1 MSSTKTPTNQNKYNN
16 NNNFEN
22 KINDSVP
29 SLPKLSSVIKNMKN
43 LILKNISLHLYKNA
57 LFYAEKCL
65 CISLTHDVNSISDN
79 IYMLAKCLFL
89 NKEYSRCVNLIQK
102 YNVIYFNIN
111 FLILYGQALFNCD
124 DYDSVILYLEKDQI
138 NFESQ
143 IIDDE
148 NNDIKSKHS
157 IRHLLIGKAYEMKE
171 NKQPAIRNYLLALEN
186 DLENIEAFD
195 ILINHQLLNTSEKQ
209 QLLNTLNF
217 SPNNYWLYDY
227 YQSKIND
234 NIFMTYKSDVEID
247 LSINKIINE
256 INSENNLK
264 YKRENNIEDTNNYNN
279 YITNINIMDIL
290 YKNNDQSLMLM
301 EAEKMFMARD
311 YTNTYKKLKKI
322 NEDDFNNLELIPMLC
337 SSMIELNKIVDLYSL
352 AYKLGNNCNDKF
364 IPWYAVGCYYYAIK
378 KYEISRKY
386 FLKCNQLNK
395 NFPEGWVALG
405 NSYAGEDESDQ
416 SINAYRTC
424 LRLFPGCHYSNL
436 YIGMEFVKTNNLKTA
451 LIAFQN
457 ALQLCQ
463 NDPLIYN
470 EIGVVYYKQHL
481 YNEAQSY
488 FIKGIKMCSED
499 DVSSAYQTL
508 MINLAHTYRKLKML
522 KEAFE
527 VYMKLYYIDSKNI
540 DVLNGIGFVLSLIG
554 KYNYALDYF
563 HQANFIQ
570 SNDSFSIT
578 MINKCINEIN
588 Y

>member
-1 MSSTKTPTNQNKYNN
+1 MSSTKTPTNSNKYNN
-16 NNNFEN
+16 NNNFDN
-22 KINDSVP
+22 KICEKIS
-29 SLPKLSSVIKNMKN
+29 SSPKLSSVIKNMKN
-43 LILKNISLHLYKNA
+43 LITKNISLHLYRNA

-65 CISLTHDVNSISDN
+65 VISLTHDINSISDN

-102 YNVIYFNIN
+102 YNVIYYNIN

-124 DYDSVILYLEKDQI
+124 DYDGVILYLEKDSI
-138 NFESQ
+138 SFESQ
-143 IIDDE
+143 SIDDE
-148 NNDIKSKHS
+148 NNDIKSMHS

-171 NKQPAIRNYLLALEN
+171 NKQPAIRNYLLALKN

-217 SPNNYWLYDY
+217 NQNNCWLNDY
-227 YQSKIND
+227 YKSKIND

-247 LSINKIINE
+247 LGINKIINE
-256 INSENNLK
+256 INSENNSK
-264 YKRENNIEDTNNYNN
+264 CKRENNMEDINYNN
-279 YITNINIMDIL
+279 ISTINIMDVL

-322 NEDDFNNLELIPMLC
+322 NEDDFYNLELIPMLC

-416 SINAYRTC
+416 ALNAYRTC

-436 YIGMEFVKTNNLKTA
+436 YIGMEFVRTNNLKTA

-457 ALQLCQ
+457 ALQLSQ

-470 EIGVVYYKQHL
+470 EIGVVYYKQQI
-481 YNEAQSY
+481 YEEAQNY

-508 MINLAHTYRKLKML
+508 MINLGHTYRKLKKL
-522 KEAFE
+522 KEALE
-527 VYMKLYYIDSKNI
+527 VYMKLYYIDSKNV
-540 DVLNGIGFVLSLIG
+540 DVLNGIGFILSLIG

>member
-1 MSSTKTPTNQNKYNN
+1 MSSTKTPTNSNKYNN
-16 NNNFEN
+16 NNNFDN
-22 KINDSVP
+22 KICEQIS
-29 SLPKLSSVIKNMKN
+29 SSPKLSSVIKNMKN
-43 LILKNISLHLYKNA
+43 LITKNISLHLYRNA

-65 CISLTHDVNSISDN
+65 VISLTHDINSISDN

-102 YNVIYFNIN
+102 YNVIYYNIN

-124 DYDSVILYLEKDQI
+124 DYDGVILYLEKDSI
-138 NFESQ
+138 SFESQ
-143 IIDDE
+143 SIDDE
-148 NNDIKSKHS
+148 NNDIKSMHS

-171 NKQPAIRNYLLALEN
+171 NKQPAIRNYLLALKN

-217 SPNNYWLYDY
+217 NQNNCWLNDY
-227 YQSKIND
+227 YKSKIND

-247 LSINKIINE
+247 LGINKIINE
-256 INSENNLK
+256 INSENNSK
-264 YKRENNIEDTNNYNN
+264 CKRENNMEDINYNN
-279 YITNINIMDIL
+279 ISTINIMDVL

-322 NEDDFNNLELIPMLC
+322 NEDDFYNLELIPMLC

-416 SINAYRTC
+416 ALNAYRTC

-436 YIGMEFVKTNNLKTA
+436 YIGMEFVRTNNLKTA

-457 ALQLCQ
+457 ALQLSQ

-470 EIGVVYYKQHL
+470 EIGVVYYKQQI
-481 YNEAQSY
+481 YEEAQNY

-508 MINLAHTYRKLKML
+508 MINLGHTYRKLKKL
-522 KEAFE
+522 KEALE
-527 VYMKLYYIDSKNI
+527 VYMKLYYIDSKNV
-540 DVLNGIGFVLSLIG
+540 DVLNGIGFILSLIG

-578 MINKCINEIN
+578 MINKCINGIN

>member
-1 MSSTKTPTNQNKYNN
+1 MSSTKTPTNSNKYNN
-16 NNNFEN
+16 NNNFDN
-22 KINDSVP
+22 KICEQIS
-29 SLPKLSSVIKNMKN
+29 SSPKLSSDIKNMKN
-43 LILKNISLHLYKNA
+43 LITKNISLHLYRNA

-65 CISLTHDVNSISDN
+65 VISLTHDINSISDN

-102 YNVIYFNIN
+102 YNVIYYNIN

-124 DYDSVILYLEKDQI
+124 DYDGVILYLEKDSI
-138 NFESQ
+138 SFESQ
-143 IIDDE
+143 SIDDE
-148 NNDIKSKHS
+148 NNDIKSMHS

-171 NKQPAIRNYLLALEN
+171 NKQPAIRNYLLALKN

-217 SPNNYWLYDY
+217 NQNNCWLNDY
-227 YQSKIND
+227 YKSKIND

-247 LSINKIINE
+247 LGINKIINE
-256 INSENNLK
+256 INSENNSK
-264 YKRENNIEDTNNYNN
+264 CKRENNMEDINYNN
-279 YITNINIMDIL
+279 ISTINIMDVL

-322 NEDDFNNLELIPMLC
+322 NEDDFYNLELIPMLC

-416 SINAYRTC
+416 ALNAYRTC

-436 YIGMEFVKTNNLKTA
+436 YIGMEFVRTNNLKTA

-457 ALQLCQ
+457 ALQLSQ

-470 EIGVVYYKQHL
+470 EIGVVYYKQQI
-481 YNEAQSY
+481 YEEAQNY

-508 MINLAHTYRKLKML
+508 MINLGHTYRKLKKL
-522 KEAFE
+522 KEALE
-527 VYMKLYYIDSKNI
+527 VYMKLYYIDSKNV
-540 DVLNGIGFVLSLIG
+540 DVLNGIGFILSLIG

>member
-1 MSSTKTPTNQNKYNN
+1 MSSTKTPTNSNKYNN
-16 NNNFEN
+16 NNNFDN
-22 KINDSVP
+22 KICEQIS
-29 SLPKLSSVIKNMKN
+29 SSPKLSSVIKNMKN
-43 LILKNISLHLYKNA
+43 LITKNISLHLYRNA

-65 CISLTHDVNSISDN
+65 VISLTHDINSISDN

-102 YNVIYFNIN
+102 YNVIYYNIN

-124 DYDSVILYLEKDQI
+124 DYDGVILYLEKDSI
-138 NFESQ
+138 SFESQ
-143 IIDDE
+143 SIDDE
-148 NNDIKSKHS
+148 NNDIKSMHS

-171 NKQPAIRNYLLALEN
+171 NKQPAIRNYLLALKN

-217 SPNNYWLYDY
+217 NQNNCWLNDY
-227 YQSKIND
+227 YKSKIND

-247 LSINKIINE
+247 LGINKIINE
-256 INSENNLK
+256 INSENNSK
-264 YKRENNIEDTNNYNN
+264 CNRENNMEDINYNN
-279 YITNINIMDIL
+279 ISTINIMDVL

-322 NEDDFNNLELIPMLC
+322 NEDDFYNLELIPMLC

-416 SINAYRTC
+416 ALNAYRTC

-436 YIGMEFVKTNNLKTA
+436 YIGMEFVRTNNLKTA

-457 ALQLCQ
+457 ALQLSQ

-470 EIGVVYYKQHL
+470 EIGVVYYKQHI
-481 YNEAQSY
+481 YEEAQNY

-508 MINLAHTYRKLKML
+508 MINLGHTYRKLKKL
-522 KEAFE
+522 KEALE

>member
-1 MSSTKTPTNQNKYNN
+1 MSSTKTPTNSNKYNN
-16 NNNFEN
+16 NNNFDN
-22 KINDSVP
+22 KICEQIS
-29 SLPKLSSVIKNMKN
+29 SSPKLSSVIKNMKN
-43 LILKNISLHLYKNA
+43 LITKNISLHLYRNA

-65 CISLTHDVNSISDN
+65 VISLTHDINSISDN

-102 YNVIYFNIN
+102 YNVIYYNIN

-124 DYDSVILYLEKDQI
+124 DYDGVILYLEKEPI
-138 NFESQ
+138 SFESQ
-143 IIDDE
+143 SIDDE
-148 NNDIKSKHS
+148 NNSIKSMHS

-171 NKQPAIRNYLLALEN
+171 NKQPAIRNYLLALKN

-217 SPNNYWLYDY
+217 NQNNCWLYDY
-227 YQSKIND
+227 YKSKIND

-247 LSINKIINE
+247 LGINKIINE
-256 INSENNLK
+256 INSENNSK
-264 YKRENNIEDTNNYNN
+264 FKRENNMEDINYNN
-279 YITNINIMDIL
+279 ISTINIMDVL

-322 NEDDFNNLELIPMLC
+322 NEDDFYNLELIPMLC

-416 SINAYRTC
+416 ALNAYRTC

-436 YIGMEFVKTNNLKTA
+436 YIGMEFVRTNNLKTA

-457 ALQLCQ
+457 ALQLSQ

-470 EIGVVYYKQHL
+470 ERGVVYYKQQI
-481 YNEAQSY
+481 YEEAQNY

-508 MINLAHTYRKLKML
+508 MINLGHTYRKLKKL
-522 KEAFE
+522 KEALE
-527 VYMKLYYIDSKNI
+527 VYMKLYYIDSKNV

>member
-1 MSSTKTPTNQNKYNN
+1 MSSTKTPTNSNKYNN
-16 NNNFEN
+16 NNNFDN
-22 KINDSVP
+22 KICEKIS
-29 SLPKLSSVIKNMKN
+29 SSPKLSSVIKNMKN
-43 LILKNISLHLYKNA
+43 LITKNISLHLYKNA

-65 CISLTHDVNSISDN
+65 VISLTHDINSISDN

-102 YNVIYFNIN
+102 YNVIYYNIN

-124 DYDSVILYLEKDQI
+124 DYDGVILYLEKESI
-138 NFESQ
+138 SFESQ
-143 IIDDE
+143 SIDDE
-148 NNDIKSKHS
+148 NNDIKKMHS

-171 NKQPAIRNYLLALEN
+171 NKQPAIRNYLLALKN

-217 SPNNYWLYDY
+217 NQNNCWLYDY
-227 YQSKIND
+227 YKSKIND

-256 INSENNLK
+256 INSENNSK
-264 YKRENNIEDTNNYNN
+264 CKRDNNMEDINYNN
-279 YITNINIMDIL
+279 VSTINIMDVL

-322 NEDDFNNLELIPMLC
+322 NEDDFYNLELIPMLC

-416 SINAYRTC
+416 ALNAYRTC

-436 YIGMEFVKTNNLKTA
+436 YIGMEFVRTNNLKTA

-457 ALQLCQ
+457 ALQLSQ

-470 EIGVVYYKQHL
+470 EIGVVYYKQRM
-481 YNEAQSY
+481 YDEAQNY

-508 MINLAHTYRKLKML
+508 MINLGHTYRKLKKL
-522 KEAFE
+522 KEALE
-527 VYMKLYYIDSKNI
+527 VYMKLYYIDSKNV

>member
-1 MSSTKTPTNQNKYNN
+1 MSSTKTPTNSNKYNN
-16 NNNFEN
+16 NNNFDN
-22 KINDSVP
+22 KICEQIS
-29 SLPKLSSVIKNMKN
+29 SSPKLSSVIKNMKN
-43 LILKNISLHLYKNA
+43 LITKNISLHLYRNA

-65 CISLTHDVNSISDN
+65 VISLTHDINSISDN

-102 YNVIYFNIN
+102 YNVIYYNIN

-124 DYDSVILYLEKDQI
+124 DYDGVILYLEKDSI
-138 NFESQ
+138 SFESQ
-143 IIDDE
+143 SIDDE
-148 NNDIKSKHS
+148 NNDIKSMHS

-171 NKQPAIRNYLLALEN
+171 NKQPAIRNYLLALKN

-217 SPNNYWLYDY
+217 NQNNCWLNDY
-227 YQSKIND
+227 YKSKIND

-247 LSINKIINE
+247 LGINKIINE
-256 INSENNLK
+256 INSENNSK
-264 YKRENNIEDTNNYNN
+264 CKRENNMEDINYNN
-279 YITNINIMDIL
+279 ISTINIMDVL

-322 NEDDFNNLELIPMLC
+322 NEDDFYNLELIPMLC

-416 SINAYRTC
+416 ALNAYRTC

-436 YIGMEFVKTNNLKTA
+436 YIGMEFVRTNTLKTA
-451 LIAFQN
+451 LMAFQN
-457 ALQLCQ
+457 ALQLSQ

-470 EIGVVYYKQHL
+470 EIGVVYYKQHI
-481 YNEAQSY
+481 YEEAQNY

-508 MINLAHTYRKLKML
+508 MINLGHTYRKLK
-522 KEAFE
+522 KF
-527 VYMKLYYIDSKNI
+527 
-540 DVLNGIGFVLSLIG
+540 
-554 KYNYALDYF
+554 
-563 HQANFIQ
+563 
-570 SNDSFSIT
+570 
-578 MINKCINEIN
+578 
-588 Y
+588 

>member
-1 MSSTKTPTNQNKYNN
+1 MSSTKTPTNSNKYNN
-16 NNNFEN
+16 NNNFDN
-22 KINDSVP
+22 KICEKIS
-29 SLPKLSSVIKNMKN
+29 SSPKLSSVIKNMKN
-43 LILKNISLHLYKNA
+43 LIKKNISLHLYRNA

-65 CISLTHDVNSISDN
+65 VISLTHDINSISDN

-102 YNVIYFNIN
+102 YNVIYYNIN

-124 DYDSVILYLEKDQI
+124 DYDGVILYLEKEPI
-138 NFESQ
+138 SFESQ
-143 IIDDE
+143 SIDDE
-148 NNDIKSKHS
+148 NNDIKSMHS

-171 NKQPAIRNYLLALEN
+171 NKQPAIRNYLLALKN

-217 SPNNYWLYDY
+217 NQNNCWLNDY
-227 YQSKIND
+227 YKSKIND

-247 LSINKIINE
+247 LGINKIINE
-256 INSENNLK
+256 INSENNSK
-264 YKRENNIEDTNNYNN
+264 CKKENNMEDINYNT
-279 YITNINIMDIL
+279 ISTINIMDVL

-322 NEDDFNNLELIPMLC
+322 NEDDFYNLELIPMLC

-416 SINAYRTC
+416 ALNAYRTC

-436 YIGMEFVKTNNLKTA
+436 YIGMEFVRTNNLKTA

-457 ALQLCQ
+457 ALQLSQ

-470 EIGVVYYKQHL
+470 EIGVVYYKQHI
-481 YNEAQSY
+481 YEEAQNY

-499 DVSSAYQTL
+499 DVSSVYQTL
-508 MINLAHTYRKLKML
+508 MINLGHTYRKLKKL
-522 KEAFE
+522 KEALE

>member
-1 MSSTKTPTNQNKYNN
+1 MSTTKTPTNSNKYNN
-16 NNNFEN
+16 NNFES
-22 KINDSVP
+22 KMNDSIT
-29 SLPKLSSVIKNMKN
+29 SIPKFSSVIKNMKN
-43 LILKNISLHLYKNA
+43 LISKNISLHLYKNA

-65 CISLTHDVNSISDN
+65 VISLTHEISSISEN
-79 IYMLAKCLFL
+79 IFILAKCLFL

-102 YNVIYFNIN
+102 YNVIYYNIN

-124 DYDSVILYLEKDQI
+124 DYDSIILYLEKDSI
-138 NFESQ
+138 TFESKTL
-143 IIDDE
+143 DDE
-148 NNDIKSKHS
+148 NNDINNMHS
-157 IRHLLIGKAYEMKE
+157 IRYLLIGKAYEMKE
-171 NKQPAIRNYLLALEN
+171 NKQPAIRNYLLALKY

-209 QLLNTLNF
+209 KLLYNLNF
-217 SPNNYWLYDY
+217 NENNYWLYDY

-234 NIFMTYKSDVEID
+234 NIFMTHKSDVEMD

-256 INSENNLK
+256 INSENNSK
-264 YKRENNIEDTNNYNN
+264 YKRENNMEDINN
-279 YITNINIMDIL
+279 YISNINIMDIL

-322 NEDDFNNLELIPMLC
+322 NEEDFYNLELIPMLC

-416 SINAYRTC
+416 ALNAYRTC

-436 YIGMEFVKTNNLKTA
+436 YIGMEFVRTNNLKTA

-457 ALQLCQ
+457 ALQLSQ

-470 EIGVVYYKQHL
+470 EIGVVYYKQHM
-481 YNEAQSY
+481 YEKAQNY
-488 FIKGIKMCSED
+488 FIKGITMCSEN

-508 MINLAHTYRKLKML
+508 MINLGHTYRKIKKL
-522 KEAFE
+522 KEALE
-527 VYMKLYYIDSKNI
+527 IYMKLYYIDSKNV
-540 DVLNGIGFVLSLIG
+540 DVLNGIGFILSLIG

-578 MINKCINEIN
+578 MINKCINELN
-588 Y
+588 

>member
-1 MSSTKTPTNQNKYNN
+1 MSTTKTPTNPNKYNN
-16 NNNFEN
+16 INNFESN
-22 KINDSVP
+22 INDSAT
-29 SLPKLSSVIKNMKN
+29 SAPKFSSVIKNMKN
-43 LILKNISLHLYKNA
+43 LITKNISLHLYKNA

-79 IYMLAKCLFL
+79 IFMLAKCLFL

-102 YNVIYFNIN
+102 YNVVYYNIN

-124 DYDSVILYLEKDQI
+124 DYDSVILYLEKESI
-138 NFESQ
+138 TFESQ

-148 NNDIKSKHS
+148 NNDIKKMHS
-157 IRHLLIGKAYEMKE
+157 IRYLLIGKAYEMKE
-171 NKQPAIRNYLLALEN
+171 NKQPAIRNYLLALKN

-195 ILINHQLLNTSEKQ
+195 ILIDHQLLNVSEKQ
-209 QLLNTLNF
+209 QLLNNLNF
-217 SPNNYWLYDY
+217 TQNNLWLYDY
-227 YQSKIND
+227 YKSKIYD

-264 YKRENNIEDTNNYNN
+264 YKRENNDDINTYINN
-279 YITNINIMDIL
+279 YITNINIMDVL

-322 NEDDFNNLELIPMLC
+322 NEDDFYNLELIPMLC

-416 SINAYRTC
+416 ALNAYRTC

-436 YIGMEFVKTNNLKTA
+436 YIGMEFVRTNNLKTA

-457 ALQLCQ
+457 ALQLSQ

-470 EIGVVYYKQHL
+470 EIGVVYYKQHM
-481 YNEAQSY
+481 YNEALNY

-570 SNDSFSIT
+570 SNDSYAVT
-578 MINKCINEIN
+578 MINKCISEMNL
-588 Y
+588 

>member
-1 MSSTKTPTNQNKYNN
+1 MSSTKTPTNSNKYNN
-16 NNNFEN
+16 NNNFDN
-22 KINDSVP
+22 KICEKIS
-29 SLPKLSSVIKNMKN
+29 SSPKLSSVIKNMKN
-43 LILKNISLHLYKNA
+43 LIKKNISLHLYRNA

-65 CISLTHDVNSISDN
+65 VISLTHDINSISDN

-102 YNVIYFNIN
+102 YNVIYYNIN

-124 DYDSVILYLEKDQI
+124 DYDGVILYLEKEPI
-138 NFESQ
+138 SFESQ
-143 IIDDE
+143 NIDDE
-148 NNDIKSKHS
+148 NNDIKSMHS

-171 NKQPAIRNYLLALEN
+171 NKQPAIRNYLLALKN

-217 SPNNYWLYDY
+217 NQNNCWLNDY
-227 YQSKIND
+227 YKSKIND

-247 LSINKIINE
+247 LGINKIINE
-256 INSENNLK
+256 INSENNSK
-264 YKRENNIEDTNNYNN
+264 CNRENNMEDINYNN
-279 YITNINIMDIL
+279 ISTINIMDVL

-322 NEDDFNNLELIPMLC
+322 NEDDFYNLELIPMLC

-416 SINAYRTC
+416 ALNAYRTC

-436 YIGMEFVKTNNLKTA
+436 YIGMEFVRTNNLKTA

-457 ALQLCQ
+457 ALQLSQ

-470 EIGVVYYKQHL
+470 EIGVVYYKQQI
-481 YNEAQSY
+481 YEEAQNY

-499 DVSSAYQTL
+499 DVSSVYQTL
-508 MINLAHTYRKLKML
+508 MINLGHTYRKLKKL
-522 KEAFE
+522 KEALE

>member
-1 MSSTKTPTNQNKYNN
+1 MSSTKTPTNSNKYNN
-16 NNNFEN
+16 NNNFDN
-22 KINDSVP
+22 KICEKIS
-29 SLPKLSSVIKNMKN
+29 SSPKLSSVIKNMKN
-43 LILKNISLHLYKNA
+43 LIKKNISLHLYRNA

-65 CISLTHDVNSISDN
+65 VISLTHDINSISDN

-102 YNVIYFNIN
+102 YNVIYYNIN

-124 DYDSVILYLEKDQI
+124 DYDGVILYLEKEPI
-138 NFESQ
+138 SFESQ
-143 IIDDE
+143 SIDDE
-148 NNDIKSKHS
+148 NNDIKSMHS

-171 NKQPAIRNYLLALEN
+171 NKQPAIRNYLLALKN

-217 SPNNYWLYDY
+217 NQNNCWLNDY
-227 YQSKIND
+227 YKSKIND

-247 LSINKIINE
+247 LGINKIINE
-256 INSENNLK
+256 INSENNSK
-264 YKRENNIEDTNNYNN
+264 CKRENNMEDINYNT
-279 YITNINIMDIL
+279 ISTINIMDVL

-322 NEDDFNNLELIPMLC
+322 NEDDFYNLELIPMLC

-416 SINAYRTC
+416 ALNAYRTC

-436 YIGMEFVKTNNLKTA
+436 YIGMEFVRTNNLKTA

-457 ALQLCQ
+457 ALQLSQ

-470 EIGVVYYKQHL
+470 EIGVVYYKQQI
-481 YNEAQSY
+481 YEEAQNY

-508 MINLAHTYRKLKML
+508 MINLGHTYRKLKKL
-522 KEAFE
+522 KEALE
-527 VYMKLYYIDSKNI
+527 VYMKLYYIDSKNV
-540 DVLNGIGFVLSLIG
+540 DVLNGIGFILSLIG

>member
-1 MSSTKTPTNQNKYNN
+1 MSSTKTPTNSNKYNN
-16 NNNFEN
+16 NNNFDN
-22 KINDSVP
+22 KICEQIS
-29 SLPKLSSVIKNMKN
+29 SSPKLSSVIKNMKN
-43 LILKNISLHLYKNA
+43 LITKNISLHLYRNA

-65 CISLTHDVNSISDN
+65 VISLTHDINSISDN

-102 YNVIYFNIN
+102 YNVIYYNIN

-124 DYDSVILYLEKDQI
+124 DYDGVILYLEKDSI
-138 NFESQ
+138 SFESQ
-143 IIDDE
+143 SIDDE
-148 NNDIKSKHS
+148 NNDIKSMHS

-171 NKQPAIRNYLLALEN
+171 NKQPAIRNYLLALKN

-217 SPNNYWLYDY
+217 NQNNCWLNDY
-227 YQSKIND
+227 YKSKIND

-247 LSINKIINE
+247 LGINKIINE
-256 INSENNLK
+256 INSENNSK
-264 YKRENNIEDTNNYNN
+264 CKRENNMEDINYNN
-279 YITNINIMDIL
+279 ISTINIMDVL

-322 NEDDFNNLELIPMLC
+322 NEDDFYNLELIPMLC

-416 SINAYRTC
+416 ALNAYRTC

-436 YIGMEFVKTNNLKTA
+436 YIGMEFVRTNNLKTA

-457 ALQLCQ
+457 ALQLSQ

-470 EIGVVYYKQHL
+470 EIGVVYYKQQI
-481 YNEAQSY
+481 YEEAQNY

-499 DVSSAYQTL
+499 DVSSVYQTL
-508 MINLAHTYRKLKML
+508 MINLGHTYRKLKKL
-522 KEAFE
+522 KEALE
-527 VYMKLYYIDSKNI
+527 VYMKLYYIDSKNV
-540 DVLNGIGFVLSLIG
+540 DVLNGIGFILSLIG